1 MRHRP
6 SSITLGVAM
15 SCLLM
20 LLLLIADQSAY
31 AQFIERATTSQTPSS
46 NETLRQYEFWHN
58 SNIDAAERT
67 QTPVIE
73 GETKKIDVSTKK
85 SGLLAA
91 GLSLILP
98 GLGEYYVGDDIWRG
112 LIFTAVEGGLWYGRL
127 RYLSRGDDSLIAFHA
142 WADSLWSPKKYS
154 DSLNS
159 LLSKTNRDYRISDP
173 NNFAEIHEAED
184 TLDFLGF
191 QNFTHRLP
199 DRGSQQYY
207 ELISKYIQFT
217 WGWRDA
223 VSQDPN
229 ASKEYQRHADM
240 RANMNYQYDAAD
252 YFLWGMLLNR
262 VLSAIDAALLAKNHN
277 SAIHV
282 QGELVR
288 RPLSNGLM
296 GYVPTAKLHWTF

>member
-1 MRHRP
+1 MRQRR
-6 SSITLGVAM
+6 SSIAVHVAM
-15 SCLLM
+15 TCLFM
-20 LLLLIADQSAY
+20 LLFSAVY
-31 AQFIERATTSQTPSS
+31 DTAYSQFIERATISQTPSS
-46 NETLRQYEFWHN
+46 NETLRQYEFWHS
-58 SNIDAAERT
+58 SNIDAVERA

-73 GETKKIDVSTKK
+73 GESKKIDIPTKK

-127 RYLSRGDDSLIAFHA
+127 HYLSRGDDSLTAFHA

-159 LLSKTNRDYRISDP
+159 LLAKANRQYRVADP
-173 NNFAEIHEAED
+173 NNFSEIHEAED
-184 TLDFLGF
+184 TLDYLGF

-199 DRGSQQYY
+199 DRNSQQYY

-229 ASKEYQRHADM
+229 ASKQYQRHADM

-262 VLSAIDAALLAKNHN
+262 VLSAIDAALLAKDHN
-277 SAIHV
+277 SAIHL

>member
-1 MRHRP
+1 MRQKRY
-6 SSITLGVAM
+6 SITLCVAM
-15 SCLLM
+15 ICLLM
-20 LLLLIADQSAY
+20 LLFSAAHEGAY
-31 AQFIERATTSQTPSS
+31 AQFIERATISQTPSS
-46 NETLRQYEFWHN
+46 NETLRQYQFWHS
-58 SNIDAAERT
+58 SNIDADERI
-67 QTPVIE
+67 QTLVIE
-73 GETKKIDVSTKK
+73 GESKKIDIPTKK

-127 RYLSRGDDSLIAFHA
+127 RYLSRGDDSLVAFHA

-159 LLSKTNRDYRISDP
+159 LLAKANRQYRVGDP
-173 NNFAEIHEAED
+173 NNFSEINEAED
-184 TLDFLGF
+184 TLDYLGF

-229 ASKEYQRHADM
+229 ASKQYQRHADM

-262 VLSAIDAALLAKNHN
+262 VLSAIDAALLAKDHN
-277 SAIHV
+277 SAVHI